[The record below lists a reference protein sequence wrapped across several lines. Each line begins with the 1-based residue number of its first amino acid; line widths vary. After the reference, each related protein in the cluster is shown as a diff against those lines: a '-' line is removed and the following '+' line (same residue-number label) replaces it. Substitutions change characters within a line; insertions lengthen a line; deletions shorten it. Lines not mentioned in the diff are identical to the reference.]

1 MMANAIILFSLA
13 FFDQSLL
20 ALSSQE
26 SVYSYNLH
34 NPSGYITNLMLPAAL
49 NLIFYALSF
58 IDKSDAWKKLGSA
71 SIFLGLITIAIQ
83 VATDHPIISISSE
96 TTIAIVLLMIL
107 ALAQNI
113 QSPADTP
120 VDPDLA
126 RFRDIR
132 LIP

>member
-20 ALSSQE
+20 ALSSRE
-26 SVYSYNLH
+26 SVYSYSLY
-34 NPSGYITNLMLPAAL
+34 NPYGYLTNLMLPATL

-58 IDKSDAWKKLGSA
+58 IEKSDVWKKLGSA
-71 SIFLGLITIAIQ
+71 SIFLGLIAVGSQIATGHS
-83 VATDHPIISISSE
+83 VVSISSE

-120 VDPDLA
+120 VDPELA